1 MKHLNCALYG
11 HHFILTKHVTNHVK
25 EYKCKNCNRQAT
37 TSSNG
42 SITLLSDKRK
52 EINKILERMYQIKK
66 SKKVS
71 FSH

>member
-11 HHFILTKHVTNHVK
+11 HKLVITKHVTNHVK
-25 EYKCKNCNRQAT
+25 EYKCKNCSQQAT

-42 SITLLSDKRK
+42 KIILLNDKRK
-52 EINKILERMYQIKK
+52 EINQTLERIHQIRK

-71 FSH
+71 LSS